1 MPSPAPTTYVALLRG
16 INVGGNNVI
25 PMNAL
30 AKTFERMGFDS
41 VKTYIA
47 SGNVLFRTGG
57 GEPRA
62 IEASIERALSKA
74 HAYDA
79 RVVLRSHAEMAQYVK
94 DLPRTWKRLDPEMR
108 YNMLFLRHEVDS
120 RSILEGLAPKPGI
133 EQVWYRPGIVY
144 WSAHTSD
151 LARTSMVK
159 LSSKGIYKHVTVRNL
174 NTTRKILELMDAMT

>member
-1 MPSPAPTTYVALLRG
+1 MPSQTPATYVALLRG

-25 PMNAL
+25 PMSAL
-30 AKTFERMGFDS
+30 VKTFERMGLDS

-47 SGNVLFRTGG
+47 SGNVLFRTRVT
-57 GEPRA
+57 EPRA
-62 IEASIERALSKA
+62 LEARIESALSKA

-79 RVVLRSHAEMAQYVK
+79 RVVLRSHAEMARHVQ
-94 DLPRTWKRLDPEMR
+94 DLPRAWKRVDPKMR
-108 YNMLFLRHEVDS
+108 YNLLFLRHEVDS
-120 RSILEGLAPKPGI
+120 ESILEGLALKPGI
-133 EQVWYRPGIVY
+133 EQIWYRPGVLY

-159 LSSKGIYKHVTVRNL
+159 LASRAIYKHVTVRNL